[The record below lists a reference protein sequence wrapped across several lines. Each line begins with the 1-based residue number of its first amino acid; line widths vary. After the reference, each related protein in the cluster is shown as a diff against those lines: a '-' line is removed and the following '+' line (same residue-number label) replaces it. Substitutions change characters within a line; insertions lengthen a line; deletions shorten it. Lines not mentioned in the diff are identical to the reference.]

1 MRPVKIIIKLL
12 FIITLS
18 NCFEEEDDF
27 IIENDILILTESNFD
42 KAIAKYDYLFVMFYA
57 PWCSHCK
64 KFKPELE
71 KAANILS
78 KENLIVGKVDGTIE
92 KNLADKYDIKA
103 YPTMKFFIKGTPFDY
118 NSGRKESDVVNWVRR
133 KSLPATRPL
142 KTLEAYEKFMKENP
156 ICIIYFGNDI
166 EENKIFTFVAIKN
179 EDYPFAYIEKN
190 ELTEKVNEKVGT
202 VVLFKNFDER
212 RNEISNFNEQT
223 LNEFIEIKTQKRVS
237 NFDDKTTNLI
247 FGKSHPTITYFGYKG
262 KQWDLAEIL
271 MEKIVD
277 KAMEKNLKVTMSE
290 IKEGMG
296 KKIAEFIGL
305 KKSEL
310 PSIRIIDTRGKEV
323 KKYIMEKEINEEN
336 ILEFI
341 SDWEKGILKP
351 HIKTQEEPKNN
362 KGPIKELVGKTFKKE
377 VIDNDNDVMVVFYAP
392 WCGHCKKLIP
402 EYEKVAKKLKEK
414 NPKLILAKMDATE
427 NEYEGLEVT
436 SFPTIKFYPGNRKD
450 QKPKNYSGDRTA
462 KGIIEFLKENCFH
475 KLILDEEKSGDL

>member
-18 NCFEEEDDF
+18 YGFEEEDDF
-27 IIENDILILTESNFD
+27 TTENDILVLTESNFD
-42 KAIAKYDYLFVMFYA
+42 KAMAKYDYLFVMFYA

-103 YPTMKFFIKGTPFDY
+103 YPTMKFFIKGIPFDY
-118 NSGRKESDVVNWVRR
+118 NSGRKESDIVNWVRR

-142 KTLEAYEKFMKENP
+142 KTLEAYEKFRKENP
-156 ICIIYFGNDI
+156 VCIIYFGNDI

-179 EDYPFAYIEKN
+179 EDYPFALVEKN
-190 ELTEKVNEKVGT
+190 ELIEKVNEKVGT

-212 RNEISNFNEQT
+212 RNEISNFNEQI

-377 VIDNDNDVMVVFYAP
+377 VIDNDKDVMVVFYAP

-427 NEYEGLEVT
+427 NEYEGLEVM
-436 SFPTIKFYPGNRKD
+436 SFPTIKFFPGNRKD

>member
-1 MRPVKIIIKLL
+1 MRLVKIIIKLL

-142 KTLEAYEKFMKENP
+142 KTLEAYEKFRKENP

-179 EDYPFAYIEKN
+179 EDYPFAYVEKN
-190 ELTEKVNEKVGT
+190 ELIEKVNEKVGT

-362 KGPIKELVGKTFKKE
+362 KAPIKELVGKTFKKE
-377 VIDNDNDVMVVFYAP
+377 VIDNDKDVMVVFYAP

-427 NEYEGLEVT
+427 NEYEGLEVM
-436 SFPTIKFYPGNRKD
+436 SFPTIKFFPGNRKD